1 MTQASH
7 FAKGVQAMIT
17 GLAGASI
24 WSEALNNL
32 PLFYRDVLGLEGSA
46 WTAGSGRRSATN
58 MDPERS

>member
-46 WTAGSGRRSATN
+46 WTA
-58 MDPERS
+58 